1 MQKTTK
7 IRTFPICFSKKIETE
22 SFHRRFLSYFK
33 IKNHFYIVSNLFLS
47 FVKSPFL
54 FLTLLFLLTAKG
66 HIEIIDTEYSIR
78 TAKIIIED
86 GMMLIDPVDSN
97 NKMPTIPGTDKIYS
111 QYGIGILA
119 VFVPIVGIAKLLSIV
134 SNLDEN
140 ILTHFLLSFY
150 NIPFAILALWHFR
163 RILVL
168 LNQKKEIATFFMICL
183 AIGTIFWKYVVTD
196 FSEITQ
202 IALLLGAVH
211 SYVDQK
217 NKKKW
222 LFVSAYLGLLVLLK
236 VVYIVVIPPFVI
248 LAIIDGRKDRCTF
261 QNVLHGATFLLPSGL
276 LIMCMNWI
284 RYGSIFESGYGS
296 AQSDFSFLYLQR
308 DWKDYLIS
316 IDRGIITYS
325 PIILLGIISV
335 KRFYK
340 NKSKCLFLIASI
352 CLTLYL
358 LTASWIGWKGGY
370 CWGNR
375 NLVPIVPLLCLFWA
389 FIDWKNLYQRITF
402 LLLLIISFPIQ
413 IVAVSLKTHEWSVLS
428 REFKDHPDPYYVPSE
443 LEGSAKIF
451 CEKLT
456 NTSGIYRADN
466 FVNEHY
472 HSINLTNY
480 ESFIGFN
487 FWPVHACKI
496 FDPSLVVIVGN
507 SILATIIF
515 GATSLII
522 CFYPKPKKI
531 F

>member
-1 MQKTTK
+1 M
-7 IRTFPICFSKKIETE
+7 
-22 SFHRRFLSYFK
+22 
-33 IKNHFYIVSNLFLS
+33 
-47 FVKSPFL
+47 
-54 FLTLLFLLTAKG
+54 
-66 HIEIIDTEYSIR
+66 
-78 TAKIIIED
+78 
-86 GMMLIDPVDSN
+86 
-97 NKMPTIPGTDKIYS
+97 
-111 QYGIGILA
+111 
-119 VFVPIVGIAKLLSIV
+119 
-134 SNLDEN
+134 
-140 ILTHFLLSFY
+140 
-150 NIPFAILALWHFR
+150 
-163 RILVL
+163 L

-202 IALLLGAVH
+202 IALILGAVH

-217 NKKKW
+217 KEKKW

-236 VVYIVVIPPFVI
+236 VAYIVVIPPFVI

-261 QNVLHGATFLLPSGL
+261 QNILHGATFLLPSGL
-276 LIMCMNWI
+276 LIMCINWI

-340 NKSKCLFLIASI
+340 NNPKCLFLIASI

-413 IVAVSLKTHEWSVLS
+413 IVAVSLKSHEWSVLS

-443 LEGSAKIF
+443 LEGSAKLF

-456 NTSGIYRADN
+456 NTSGIYRADT

-496 FDPSLVVIVGN
+496 FDPSLVGIVGN

-515 GATSLII
+515 GAASLIV
-522 CFYPKPKKI
+522 CFYPKSKKT

>member
-1 MQKTTK
+1 
-7 IRTFPICFSKKIETE
+7 
-22 SFHRRFLSYFK
+22 
-33 IKNHFYIVSNLFLS
+33 
-47 FVKSPFL
+47 
-54 FLTLLFLLTAKG
+54 
-66 HIEIIDTEYSIR
+66 
-78 TAKIIIED
+78 
-86 GMMLIDPVDSN
+86 
-97 NKMPTIPGTDKIYS
+97 
-111 QYGIGILA
+111 
-119 VFVPIVGIAKLLSIV
+119 
-134 SNLDEN
+134 
-140 ILTHFLLSFY
+140 
-150 NIPFAILALWHFR
+150 
-163 RILVL
+163 
-168 LNQKKEIATFFMICL
+168 MICL

-248 LAIIDGRKDRCTF
+248 LAIIDGRKDRYTF

-375 NLVPIVPLLCLFWA
+375 NLVPIVPLLCLSWA
-389 FIDWKNLYQRITF
+389 FINWKNLYHRITF

-413 IVAVSLKTHEWSVLS
+413 IVAVSLKTHEWSILS
-428 REFKDHPDPYYVPSE
+428 RKFKDHPDPYYVPSE
-443 LEGSAKIF
+443 LEGSIKIF

-456 NTSGIYRADN
+456 NTSGIYRADK

-472 HSINLTNY
+472 HSVNLTNY

-496 FDPSLVVIVGN
+496 FYPSLVGIVGN

-531 F
+531 L